1 MNPVVFN
8 LSRMN
13 SNDFENS
20 VDELQ
25 EFCTAV
31 QLVLP
36 VPVQIPEYNESILT
50 LNAWRLPEG
59 TACMVTAGSRNRYY
73 PQPHLA
79 QGSARESAPPES
91 AWLWVLGTESSM
103 GAAPIAESVPRT
115 HSGYISEVV
124 KILATHPQV
133 QCTL

>member
-1 MNPVVFN
+1 MNPVVFTV
-8 LSRMN
+8 SRMN
-13 SNDFENS
+13 VNNFENS

-25 EFCTAV
+25 ELCTAV
-31 QLVLP
+31 QMYYRYGYRYRSTMNPLQNP
-36 VPVQIPEYNESILT
+36 
-50 LNAWRLPEG
+50 NAWRLPEG

-79 QGSARESAPPES
+79 QGSARKSAPPES
-91 AWLWVLGTESSM
+91 APLLVLGTESRM
-103 GAAPIAESVPRT
+103 VPIAESAPRT
-115 HSGYISEVV
+115 NSGALSEVV

>member
-1 MNPVVFN
+1 MNPVVFT

-13 SNDFENS
+13 VNNFENS

-31 QLVLP
+31 CHTDVLP

-59 TACMVTAGSRNRYY
+59 TACMATAGSRNRYY

-79 QGSARESAPPES
+79 QGSARKSAPPES
-91 AWLWVLGTESSM
+91 AWLWVLGTES
-103 GAAPIAESVPRT
+103 
-115 HSGYISEVV
+115 
-124 KILATHPQV
+124 
-133 QCTL
+133 

>member
-1 MNPVVFN
+1 MNVN
-8 LSRMN
+8 N
-13 SNDFENS
+13 FENS

-25 EFCTAV
+25 ELCTAV
-31 QLVLP
+31 QMYYRYRYRYRSTMNPLQNP
-36 VPVQIPEYNESILT
+36 
-50 LNAWRLPEG
+50 NAWRLPEG
-59 TACMVTAGSRNRYY
+59 TACTVTAGSRNRYY

-79 QGSARESAPPES
+79 QGSARKSAPPES
-91 AWLWVLGTESSM
+91 AWLWVLGTDSAM

-115 HSGYISEVV
+115 HSQYIPEVV

>member
-13 SNDFENS
+13 VNNFENS

-25 EFCTAV
+25 ELCLYSCTA
-31 QLVLP
+31 VLP

-59 TACMVTAGSRNRYY
+59 TACMVTAGSWNRYY

-79 QGSARESAPPES
+79 QGSAGS
-91 AWLWVLGTESSM
+91 
-103 GAAPIAESVPRT
+103 
-115 HSGYISEVV
+115 
-124 KILATHPQV
+124 
-133 QCTL
+133 

>member
-8 LSRMN
+8 LTRMN
-13 SNDFENS
+13 VNNFENS

-25 EFCTAV
+25 ELCTA
-31 QLVLP
+31 VLP
-36 VPVQIPEYNESILT
+36 VPVQIQEYNESILT

-79 QGSARESAPPES
+79 QGSARESAP
-91 AWLWVLGTESSM
+91 
-103 GAAPIAESVPRT
+103 
-115 HSGYISEVV
+115 
-124 KILATHPQV
+124 
-133 QCTL
+133 